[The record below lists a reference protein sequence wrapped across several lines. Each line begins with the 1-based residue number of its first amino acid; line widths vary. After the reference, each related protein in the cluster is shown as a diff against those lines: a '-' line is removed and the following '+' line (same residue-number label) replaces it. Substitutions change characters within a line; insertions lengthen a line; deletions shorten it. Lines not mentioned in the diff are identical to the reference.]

1 MRTIT
6 TLSLLTI
13 LALLSAGCDDGV
25 AWPADGHAGAPE
37 VATTPSQAPE
47 QHEPVMAMV
56 NGQPIYMRE
65 LHRHLMASFGLTFA
79 AYLVDYE
86 LVRQEAERMGVP
98 ITDEDIAEEHERN
111 LSRFVQQTDDRAE
124 QERILAQALEQRG
137 MTREQYD
144 IWLRGRALL
153 RLLAED
159 QVEVTDIDLHD
170 EFERQYGRKVQV
182 RIIRTPTLAGIEQ
195 IRVMLDD
202 NEDFAELAREFSTHP
217 SGSNGGL
224 LAPISPKSV
233 HIPLALRE
241 AAVAMDEV
249 GEISH
254 PIRVGQHHYVLQLL
268 QVYEPEEADFE
279 VVKDQLR
286 QSVRE
291 EKILLLQD
299 IIVNDL
305 RRSADIKMV
314 DPAMREQEAS
324 PQSS

>member
-6 TLSLLTI
+6 TVSLLII
-13 LALLSAGCDDGV
+13 LALLSVGCDDGV
-25 AWPADGHAGAPE
+25 AWPADGQAGPHE
-37 VATTPSQAPE
+37 VASTPSQAPE
-47 QHEPVMAMV
+47 QDEPVMAMV
-56 NGQPIYMRE
+56 NGQPIYMRT
-65 LHRHLMASFGLTFA
+65 LHRNLVASFGLIFA
-79 AYLVDYE
+79 AYLIDYE
-86 LVRQEAERMGVP
+86 LVRQEAERGGV
-98 ITDEDIAEEHERN
+98 TLSDEDLDEEYERN
-111 LSRFVQQTDDRAE
+111 LTRIVQQTDDRAE
-124 QERILAQALEQRG
+124 QERILAQVLEQRG

-153 RLLAED
+153 RILAED
-159 QVEVTDIDLHD
+159 QVEITDTDLHD
-170 EFERQYGRKVQV
+170 QFERQYGRKVQV
-182 RIIRTPTLAGIEQ
+182 RAIRTPTLAGIEQ

-202 NEDFAELAREFSTHP
+202 GDDFAELAREYSTHP

-224 LAPISPKSV
+224 LAAISPKSV

-241 AAVAMDEV
+241 AAVAMNDV

-268 QVYEPEEADFE
+268 QIYEPEEADFE
-279 VVKDQLR
+279 VLKDQLR

-299 IIVNDL
+299 IILNDL

-314 DPAMREQEAS
+314 DPAMREQQAVH
-324 PQSS
+324 QSS